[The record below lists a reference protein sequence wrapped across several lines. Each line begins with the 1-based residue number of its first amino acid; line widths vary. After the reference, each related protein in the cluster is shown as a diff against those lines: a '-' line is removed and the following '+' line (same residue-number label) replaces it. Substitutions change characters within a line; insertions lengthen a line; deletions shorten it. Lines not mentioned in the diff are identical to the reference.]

1 MKKINIGIFGPFG
14 RMGKDIIEQ
23 IVNFDS
29 LNLSFLCEK
38 KNHRSIGKKIRD
50 IFVRDSIKDLINASD
65 VIIDFTTPSATLEL
79 LKIMNNQKAKA
90 CLVTGTTGYSKVE
103 EKKFHSLLYGRTI
116 LRSFNMSI
124 GINLLKNLLKI
135 SSKNIG
141 NESEIEIVE
150 VHHNKKR
157 DIPSGTALSLAQSIN
172 EGTNKLKKFKYREEN
187 KNRIRG
193 KNEIGFASIRGGDVI
208 GEHSVYFFLD
218 GERIE
223 LKHIAS
229 SRSIF
234 SIGAL
239 EAAKWLYKKKP
250 GLYTTMDMVKN

>member
-1 MKKINIGIFGPFG
+1 M
-14 RMGKDIIEQ
+14 
-23 IVNFDS
+23 
-29 LNLSFLCEK
+29 
-38 KNHRSIGKKIRD
+38 
-50 IFVRDSIKDLINASD
+50 
-65 VIIDFTTPSATLEL
+65 
-79 LKIMNNQKAKA
+79 
-90 CLVTGTTGYSKVE
+90 TGTTGYSKVE

-193 KNEIGFASIRGGDVI
+193 K
-208 GEHSVYFFLD
+208 
-218 GERIE
+218 
-223 LKHIAS
+223 
-229 SRSIF
+229 
-234 SIGAL
+234 
-239 EAAKWLYKKKP
+239 
-250 GLYTTMDMVKN
+250 